1 MASLWAM
8 DLRQLNAVVAVADF
22 GSFSAAADALH
33 TVQSNVSTHVA
44 RLEREL
50 GVVLVDRA
58 AGRLT
63 GEGEVV
69 VARARRVQAE
79 LEALSA
85 DVASLRDEVA
95 GLVRLGII
103 GTTARWLMPPLLT
116 AVAERHPKVRILT
129 LEANTTALLPQ
140 LVAGSLDIG
149 VVNLP
154 ALDPDIVVEPVFE
167 EELILVTPPDHPLA
181 RARHVGLRELAEHE
195 LLLTPPGT
203 SIRVLLDEVA
213 EAEGVQLRPKA
224 ELDGLRLIASLCF
237 EGFGA
242 GILPATAI
250 PRWPTT
256 GDWRVVPLPHLPRRC
271 VALACRKRAL
281 ASAPSRVVQEVIRDV
296 VADQAAAHRGVHLTG

>member
-1 MASLWAM
+1 
-8 DLRQLNAVVAVADF
+8 VAVAET
-22 GSFSAAADALH
+22 GTFSAAATRLH

-44 RLEREL
+44 RLEKEL
-50 GVVLVDRA
+50 GVTLVDRA

-63 GEGEVV
+63 AEGEVV
-69 VARARRVQAE
+69 VARARRVQTE
-79 LEALSA
+79 LEALTA

-95 GLVRLGII
+95 GTVSLGII

-116 AVAERHPKVRILT
+116 AVAERHPKVRIIT

-154 ALDPDIVVEPVFE
+154 AIDPEVVVEPVFE
-167 EELILVTPPDHPLA
+167 EELILVAPPDHPLA
-181 RARHVGLRELAEHE
+181 GGAAVGVRELAGHE

-203 SIRVLLDEVA
+203 SIRVLLDEAA
-213 EAEGVQLRPKA
+213 EAAGVELRPKA

-242 GILPATAI
+242 GVLPATAI
-250 PRWPTT
+250 PRWLTA
-256 GDWRVVPLPHLPRRC
+256 GDWTVVPLPDLPRRC

-281 ASAPSRVVQEVIRDV
+281 ASAPSRVAQEVIRDV
-296 VADQAAAHRGVHLTG
+296 VADEAAAHPGVHPTG

>member
-1 MASLWAM
+1 M
-8 DLRQLNAVVAVADF
+8 DLRQLASLVAVAES
-22 GSFSAAADALH
+22 GTFSAAATRLH

-50 GVVLVDRA
+50 GGTLVDRS

-63 GEGEVV
+63 DEGEAV

-79 LEALSA
+79 LEALTA

-95 GLVRLGII
+95 GQVGLGII

-116 AVAERHPKVRILT
+116 AMAERHPKVRIVT

-140 LVAGSLDIG
+140 LVAGSLDFG

-154 ALDPDIVVEPVFE
+154 AIDPDVVVEPIFE
-167 EELILVTPPDHPLA
+167 EELVLVVPPGHPLA
-181 RARHVGLRELAEHE
+181 GGGAVGIAELAEHE

-203 SIRVLLDEVA
+203 SIRVVLDEAA
-213 EAEGVQLRPKA
+213 EAAGVRLQPKA

-237 EGFGA
+237 EGYGA
-242 GILPATAI
+242 GVLPATAI
-250 PRWPTT
+250 PRWLTA
-256 GDWRVVPLPHLPRRC
+256 GEWRGGPPPPPPPPP
-271 VALACRKRAL
+271 A
-281 ASAPSRVVQEVIRDV
+281 
-296 VADQAAAHRGVHLTG
+296 

>member
-1 MASLWAM
+1 M
-8 DLRQLNAVVAVADF
+8 DLRQLASLVAVAET
-22 GSFSAAADALH
+22 GTFSAAATKLH

-44 RLEREL
+44 RLEKEL
-50 GVVLVDRA
+50 GVTLVDRS

-63 GEGEVV
+63 DEGEVV

-79 LEALSA
+79 LEALTA

-95 GLVRLGII
+95 GQVSLGII

-116 AVAERHPKVRILT
+116 AMAERHPKVRIVT

-154 ALDPDIVVEPVFE
+154 AIDPEVVVEPIFE
-167 EELILVTPPDHPLA
+167 EELILVVPPGHPLA
-181 RARHVGLRELAEHE
+181 RARRVGVKELAEHE
-195 LLLTPPGT
+195 LLLTPQGT
-203 SIRVLLDEVA
+203 SIRVLLDAAA
-213 EAEGVQLRPKA
+213 EAEGVRLQPKA

-237 EGFGA
+237 EGYGA
-242 GILPATAI
+242 GVLPTTAI
-250 PRWPTT
+250 PRWLTT
-256 GDWRVVPLPHLPRRC
+256 GDWTVVPLPDLPRRC
-271 VALACRKRAL
+271 VALGCRKRAL

-296 VADQAAAHRGVHLTG
+296 VADQAAAHPGVHPTG

>member
-1 MASLWAM
+1 M
-8 DLRQLNAVVAVADF
+8 DLRQLASLVAVAET
-22 GSFSAAADALH
+22 GTFSAAATKLH

-50 GVVLVDRA
+50 GVTLVDRS

-69 VARARRVQAE
+69 VARARRVQSE
-79 LEALSA
+79 LEALAA

-95 GLVRLGII
+95 GLVRLGVI

-140 LVAGSLDIG
+140 LVAGSLDMG
-149 VVNLP
+149 LVNLP
-154 ALDPDIVVEPVFE
+154 AIDPDVVVEPLFE
-167 EELILVTPPDHPLA
+167 EELILVVPPDHPLLA
-181 RARHVGLRELAEHE
+181 APRVGIRELAEHE

-203 SIRVLLDEVA
+203 SIRVLLDAAA

-242 GILPATAI
+242 GVLPTTAI
-250 PRWPTT
+250 PRWLTA
-256 GDWRVVPLPHLPRRC
+256 GEWQVVPLPDLPRRC
-271 VALACRKRAL
+271 VALACRRRGL
-281 ASAPSRVVQEVIRDV
+281 ASAPSRVVQEVICDV
-296 VADQAAAHRGVHLTG
+296 VADQAEAHPGVHPTG

>member
-1 MASLWAM
+1 MVM
-8 DLRQLNAVVAVADF
+8 DLRQLASLVAVAET
-22 GSFSAAADALH
+22 GTFSAAATRLH

-50 GVVLVDRA
+50 GVTLVDRS

-63 GEGEVV
+63 EEGEAV

-79 LEALSA
+79 LEALTA

-95 GLVRLGII
+95 GQVGLGII

-116 AVAERHPKVRILT
+116 AMAERHPKVRILT

-140 LVAGSLDIG
+140 LVAGSLDLG

-154 ALDPDIVVEPVFE
+154 AIDPEVAVEPIFE
-167 EELILVTPPDHPLA
+167 EELILVAAPAHPLA
-181 RARHVGLRELAEHE
+181 AGGPVGIRELAGHE
-195 LLLTPPGT
+195 LLLTPSGT
-203 SIRVLLDEVA
+203 SIRVLLDEAA
-213 EAEGVQLRPKA
+213 EAAGVRLQAKA

-242 GILPATAI
+242 GVLPATAI
-250 PRWPTT
+250 PRWLTT
-256 GDWRVVPLPHLPRRC
+256 GDWTVVPLPDLPRRS
-271 VALACRKRAL
+271 VALACRKRGL

-296 VADQAAAHRGVHLTG
+296 VADEAAAHPGVHPTG

>member
-1 MASLWAM
+1 M
-8 DLRQLNAVVAVADF
+8 DLRQLASLVAVAET
-22 GSFSAAADALH
+22 GTFSAAATRLH

-50 GVVLVDRA
+50 GVTLVDRA

-63 GEGEVV
+63 DEGEAV

-79 LEALSA
+79 LEALTA

-95 GLVRLGII
+95 GQVAMGII

-116 AVAERHPKVRILT
+116 AMAERHPKVRIMT

-140 LVAGSLDIG
+140 LVAGSLDLG

-154 ALDPDIVVEPVFE
+154 AIDPEVAVEPIFE
-167 EELILVTPPDHPLA
+167 EELILVAPRDHPLA
-181 RARHVGLRELAEHE
+181 GGGPVGMQELARHE
-195 LLLTPPGT
+195 LLLTPQGT
-203 SIRVLLDEVA
+203 SIRVLLDEAAGAAGVA
-213 EAEGVQLRPKA
+213 LQAKA

-237 EGFGA
+237 EGYGA
-242 GILPATAI
+242 GIVPTTAI
-250 PRWPTT
+250 PRWLTT
-256 GDWRVVPLPHLPRRC
+256 GEFRIIPLPDLPRRC
-271 VALACRKRAL
+271 VALACRKRGL

-296 VADQAAAHRGVHLTG
+296 VADQAAAHPGVHPTG

>member
-1 MASLWAM
+1 M
-8 DLRQLNAVVAVADF
+8 DLRQLASLVAVAET
-22 GSFSAAADALH
+22 GTFSAAATRLH

-44 RLEREL
+44 RLEKEL
-50 GVVLVDRA
+50 GVTLVDRA

-63 GEGEVV
+63 AEGEVV
-69 VARARRVQAE
+69 VARARRVQTE
-79 LEALSA
+79 LEALTA

-95 GLVRLGII
+95 GTVSLGII

-116 AVAERHPKVRILT
+116 AVAERHPKVRIIT

-140 LVAGSLDIG
+140 LVTGSLDIG

-154 ALDPDIVVEPVFE
+154 AIDPEVVVEPVFE
-167 EELILVTPPDHPLA
+167 EELILVAPPDHPLA
-181 RARHVGLRELAEHE
+181 GGGPVGVRELAGHE

-203 SIRVLLDEVA
+203 SIRVLLDEAA
-213 EAEGVQLRPKA
+213 EAAGVELRPKA

-242 GILPATAI
+242 GVLPATAI
-250 PRWPTT
+250 PRWLTA
-256 GDWRVVPLPHLPRRC
+256 GDWTVVPLPDLPRRC

-281 ASAPSRVVQEVIRDV
+281 ASAPSRVAQEVIRDV
-296 VADQAAAHRGVHLTG
+296 VADEAAAHPGVHPTG

>member
-1 MASLWAM
+1 M
-8 DLRQLNAVVAVADF
+8 DLRQLASLVAVAET
-22 GSFSAAADALH
+22 GTFSAAATRLH

-44 RLEREL
+44 RLEKEL
-50 GVVLVDRA
+50 GVTLVDRA

-63 GEGEVV
+63 AEGEVV
-69 VARARRVQAE
+69 VARARRVQTE
-79 LEALSA
+79 LEALTA

-95 GLVRLGII
+95 GTVSLGII

-116 AVAERHPKVRILT
+116 AVAERHPKVRIIT

-154 ALDPDIVVEPVFE
+154 AIDPDVVVEPVFE
-167 EELILVTPPDHPLA
+167 EELILVAPPDHPLA
-181 RARHVGLRELAEHE
+181 GGGPVGVRQLAEHE

-203 SIRVLLDEVA
+203 SIRVLLDEAA
-213 EAEGVQLRPKA
+213 EAAGVQLRPKA

-242 GILPATAI
+242 GVLPATAI
-250 PRWPTT
+250 PRWLTA
-256 GDWRVVPLPHLPRRC
+256 GDWTVVPLPDLPRRC

-281 ASAPSRVVQEVIRDV
+281 ASAPSRVTQEVICDV
-296 VADQAAAHRGVHLTG
+296 VADQAAAHPGVHPTG

>member
-1 MASLWAM
+1 M
-8 DLRQLNAVVAVADF
+8 DLRQLASLVAVAET
-22 GSFSAAADALH
+22 GTFSAAATKLH

-44 RLEREL
+44 RLEKEL
-50 GVVLVDRA
+50 GVTLVDRS

-63 GEGEVV
+63 DEGEVV

-79 LEALSA
+79 LEALTA

-95 GLVRLGII
+95 GQVSLGII

-116 AVAERHPKVRILT
+116 AMAERHPKVRILT

-140 LVAGSLDIG
+140 LVAGSLDLG

-154 ALDPDIVVEPVFE
+154 AIDPEVVVEPLFE
-167 EELILVTPPDHPLA
+167 EELILVVPPDHALA
-181 RARHVGLRELAEHE
+181 RARRVGLKELAQHE

-203 SIRVLLDEVA
+203 SIRVLLDEAA
-213 EAEGVQLRPKA
+213 EAEGVQLRSKA

-242 GILPATAI
+242 GIVPATAI
-250 PRWPTT
+250 PRWPTA
-256 GDWRVVPLPHLPRRC
+256 GDWRVIPLPDLPRRS
-271 VALACRKRAL
+271 VALACRRRGL
-281 ASAPSRVVQEVIRDV
+281 AAAPSRVTQEVIRDV
-296 VADQAAAHRGVHLTG
+296 VRDQAAAHRGVHPRG

>member
-1 MASLWAM
+1 M
-8 DLRQLNAVVAVADF
+8 DLRQLASLVAVAET
-22 GSFSAAADALH
+22 GTFSAAATKLH

-44 RLEREL
+44 RLEKEL
-50 GVVLVDRA
+50 GVTLVDRS

-69 VARARRVQAE
+69 VARARRVQTE
-79 LEALSA
+79 LEALTA
-85 DVASLRDEVA
+85 DVASLRDDVA
-95 GLVRLGII
+95 GQVHLGII

-116 AVAERHPKVRILT
+116 AIAERHPKVRILT

-154 ALDPDIVVEPVFE
+154 AIDPEVVVEPIFE
-167 EELILVTPPDHPLA
+167 EELILVAPPDHPLA
-181 RARHVGLRELAEHE
+181 SAGAVGVRELAEHE

-203 SIRVLLDEVA
+203 SIRVLLDEAA
-213 EAEGVQLRPKA
+213 EAAGVRLRPKA

-242 GILPATAI
+242 GVLPATAI
-250 PRWPTT
+250 PRWLTT
-256 GDWRVVPLPHLPRRC
+256 GNWTVVPLPDLPRRC
-271 VALACRKRAL
+271 VALGCRKRGL
-281 ASAPSRVVQEVIRDV
+281 ASAPSRVAQEVIRDV
-296 VADQAAAHRGVHLTG
+296 VADQAAAHPGVHPTG

>member
-1 MASLWAM
+1 MVM
-8 DLRQLNAVVAVADF
+8 DLRQLASLVAVAET
-22 GSFSAAADALH
+22 GTFSAAATKLH

-50 GVVLVDRA
+50 GVTLVDRT

-63 GEGEVV
+63 DEGEVV

-79 LEALSA
+79 LEALTA

-95 GLVRLGII
+95 GSVRLGII

-116 AVAERHPKVRILT
+116 AMAERHPQVRILT

-140 LVAGSLDIG
+140 LVAGSVEIG

-154 ALDPDIVVEPVFE
+154 AIDPDVVVEPLFE
-167 EELILVTPPDHPLA
+167 EELILVVPPDHPLVDA
-181 RARHVGLRELAEHE
+181 RRVGLPELAEHE

-203 SIRVLLDEVA
+203 SIRVLLDEAA
-213 EAEGVQLRPKA
+213 EAAGVRLRPKA

-237 EGFGA
+237 EGYGA
-242 GILPATAI
+242 GVLPATAI
-250 PRWPTT
+250 PRWLSNG
-256 GDWRVVPLPHLPRRC
+256 GDWTVIPLPDLPRRC
-271 VALACRKRAL
+271 VALACRKRGL
-281 ASAPSRVVQEVIRDV
+281 ASAPARAAQEVIRNV
-296 VADQAAAHRGVHLTG
+296 VTDQAAAHPGVHPTG

>member
-1 MASLWAM
+1 M
-8 DLRQLNAVVAVADF
+8 DLRQLASLVAVAET
-22 GSFSAAADALH
+22 GTFSAAATRLH

-44 RLEREL
+44 RLEKEL
-50 GVVLVDRA
+50 GVTLVDRA

-63 GEGEVV
+63 AEGEVV
-69 VARARRVQAE
+69 VARARRVQTE
-79 LEALSA
+79 LEALTA

-95 GLVRLGII
+95 GTVSLGII

-116 AVAERHPKVRILT
+116 AVAERHPKVRIIT

-154 ALDPDIVVEPVFE
+154 AIDPEVVVEPVFE
-167 EELILVTPPDHPLA
+167 EELILVAPPDHPLA
-181 RARHVGLRELAEHE
+181 GGGPVGVRELAGHE

-203 SIRVLLDEVA
+203 SIRVLLDEAA
-213 EAEGVQLRPKA
+213 EAAGVELRPKA

-242 GILPATAI
+242 GVLPATAI
-250 PRWPTT
+250 PRWLTA
-256 GDWRVVPLPHLPRRC
+256 GDWTVVPLPDLPRRC

-281 ASAPSRVVQEVIRDV
+281 ASAPSRVAQEVIRDV
-296 VADQAAAHRGVHLTG
+296 VADEAAAHPGVHPTG

>member
-1 MASLWAM
+1 M
-8 DLRQLNAVVAVADF
+8 DLRQLASLVAVAET
-22 GSFSAAADALH
+22 GTFSAAATKLH

-50 GVVLVDRA
+50 GVTLVDRS

-69 VARARRVQAE
+69 VARARRVQSE
-79 LEALSA
+79 LEALTA

-95 GLVRLGII
+95 GLVRLGVI

-140 LVAGSLDIG
+140 LVAGSLDMG
-149 VVNLP
+149 LVNLP
-154 ALDPDIVVEPVFE
+154 AIDPDVVVEPLFE
-167 EELILVTPPDHPLA
+167 EELILVVPPDHPLLAA
-181 RARHVGLRELAEHE
+181 RRVGIRELAEHE

-203 SIRVLLDEVA
+203 SIRVLLDEAA
-213 EAEGVQLRPKA
+213 EAEGVRLRPKA

-242 GILPATAI
+242 GVLPTTAI
-250 PRWPTT
+250 PRWLTA
-256 GDWRVVPLPHLPRRC
+256 GEWQVVPLPDLPRRC
-271 VALACRKRAL
+271 VALACRKRGL

-296 VADQAAAHRGVHLTG
+296 VADQAEAHPGVHPTG